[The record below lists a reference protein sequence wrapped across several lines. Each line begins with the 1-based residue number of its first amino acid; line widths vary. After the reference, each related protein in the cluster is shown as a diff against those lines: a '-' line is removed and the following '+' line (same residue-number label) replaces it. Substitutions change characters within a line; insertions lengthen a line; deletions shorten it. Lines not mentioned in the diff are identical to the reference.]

1 MSASATVPVPRGS
14 GKHRRH
20 RRHRA
25 SSKSWLCG
33 ASEPMATSRGEA
45 DSSVQPVEWDAR
57 AVVLQSLILYTT
69 NTV

>member
-20 RRHRA
+20 RA

-33 ASEPMATSRGEA
+33 VSEPMATSRGEA